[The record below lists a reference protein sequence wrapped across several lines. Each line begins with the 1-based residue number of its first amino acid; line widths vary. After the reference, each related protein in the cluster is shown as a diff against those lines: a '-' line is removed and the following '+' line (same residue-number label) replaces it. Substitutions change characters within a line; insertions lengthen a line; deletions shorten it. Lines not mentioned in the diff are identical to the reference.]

1 MYKIINP
8 CITEGSFIGGLKVA
22 EVPPSHK
29 NVGRADKSNFDQLL
43 LFLMFQKYMKDL
55 RKVNYTITFIRIF
68 IQNTNVVFVKALV
81 LGMPL

>member
-29 NVGRADKSNFDQLL
+29 NVGRADKSN
-43 LFLMFQKYMKDL
+43 Y
-55 RKVNYTITFIRIF
+55 RPIVIVS
-68 IQNTNVVFVKALV
+68 NVSKIYERSL
-81 LGMPL
+81 